1 MTKAIVISVIVGVLS
16 GYFFVPDIIVEFT
29 QPVVTFVLCLFLFV
43 IGLDIGRQKTV
54 LSDIKRVGFRVL
66 FIPLG
71 IIIGTLV
78 GGAVA
83 GLLLP
88 ITIMESV
95 VVSAGI
101 GWYSLAPAI
110 LMEYSPT
117 ISAIS
122 FLHNVMREVFGII
135 LIPIIAKRV
144 GFIECIS
151 LPGASCMD
159 IAMPMIK
166 NATSSNVAIY
176 SFVTGIV
183 LSISIPIIV
192 PLLMNL
198 C

>member
-1 MTKAIVISVIVGVLS
+1 MTKAIVVSVIVGVLS
-16 GYFFVPDIIVEFT
+16 GYFFVPDIVVEFT

-43 IGLDIGRQKTV
+43 IGLDIGRQKTI
-54 LSDIKRVGFRVL
+54 LADIKRVGFRVL
-66 FIPLG
+66 LIPIA
-71 IIIGTLV
+71 IIVGTLV
-78 GGAVA
+78 GGAIA

-88 ITIMESV
+88 ISVMESMA
-95 VVSAGI
+95 VSAGM

-110 LMEYSPT
+110 LMDYSPA

-135 LIPIIAKRV
+135 LIPIIAKKV

-159 IAMPMIK
+159 IAMPMVK

-176 SFVTGIV
+176 SFLTGIV
-183 LSISIPIIV
+183 LSITIPIIV
-192 PLLMNL
+192 PLLINL